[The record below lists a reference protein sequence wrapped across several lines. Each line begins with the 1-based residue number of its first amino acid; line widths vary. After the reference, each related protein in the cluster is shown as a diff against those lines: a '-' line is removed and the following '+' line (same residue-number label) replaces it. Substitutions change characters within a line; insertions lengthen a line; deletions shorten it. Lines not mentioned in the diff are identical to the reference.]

1 MPDPTEHPQFP
12 ETQGQPASD
21 GAVPPAPSGAVPPM
35 PADAATA
42 SAGTVPPTSAAA
54 PPGPKPADAETP
66 APVTWQYVEP
76 VAPVVANPAR
86 ERRRL
91 SVIVGVGAA
100 FVLLA
105 LVSAVA
111 LSAPNRPSVTLTAG
125 TSTSQTATPTPTP
138 RPGIGS
144 QACQDM
150 LSNLASR
157 LNVSVQTLQ
166 QAITGAAGD
175 TIDQLVQQGKLTQD
189 QANRLKSALSND
201 TSPCAYGRFGFG
213 LGPLGGDRPFAGGPG
228 TAGPGIGLG
237 PLRGDAATILDAA
250 AKALKLDTQTL
261 LSSLRQGQDL
271 KTIAQKQG
279 VAYSTVTSAITS
291 AVKTQ
296 LDVLVAKGT
305 ITATQETAILDR
317 LNQQLANGQ
326 LGFGFG
332 LRGMP
337 GVFGE
342 GPMMHGGFGWRG
354 GAQPGAPTPT
364 PTPVT
369 PSSQG

>member
-1 MPDPTEHPQFP
+1 MPDPTEHPHLP
-12 ETQGQPASD
+12 ETQGQPAPD
-21 GAVPPAPSGAVPPM
+21 GAVPP
-35 PADAATA
+35 T
-42 SAGTVPPTSAAA
+42 
-54 PPGPKPADAETP
+54 PG
-66 APVTWQYVEP
+66 PVTWQYTEP
-76 VAPVVANPAR
+76 VAPVVVNPAR

-125 TSTSQTATPTPTP
+125 TAGGTSTSQTATPTPTP

-144 QACQDM
+144 QACQAM

-189 QANRLKSALSND
+189 QANQLKSALSND
-201 TSPCAYGRFGFG
+201 TSPCAAGRFGFG
-213 LGPLGGDRPFAGGPG
+213 FGPFAGGDRPFAGGPG
-228 TAGPGIGLG
+228 AGAPGAGLA
-237 PLRGDAATILDAA
+237 PLRGDATTILNAA
-250 AKALKLDTQTL
+250 AKALKLDTQSL

-279 VAYSTVTSAITS
+279 VDYSTVTSAITS
-291 AVKTQ
+291 AVKTE
-296 LDVLVAKGT
+296 LDALVAKGT
-305 ITATQETAILDR
+305 ITSTQETTILDR
-317 LNQQLANGQ
+317 LDQQLTNGQ

-332 LRGMP
+332 FRAMP
-337 GVFGE
+337 GGIGD
-342 GPMMHGGFGWRG
+342 GPMMHGWFGGRG
-354 GAQPGAPTPT
+354 GAQPAAPTPT
-364 PTPVT
+364 PTPQS